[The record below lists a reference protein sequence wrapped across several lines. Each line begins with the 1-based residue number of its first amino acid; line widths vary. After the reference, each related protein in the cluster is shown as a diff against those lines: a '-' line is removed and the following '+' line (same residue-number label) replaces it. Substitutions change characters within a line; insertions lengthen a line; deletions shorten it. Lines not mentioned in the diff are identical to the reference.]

1 VDPRV
6 KAAVRPVVMAVNRPL
21 ATSRARKALD
31 RAPRPF
37 RLEIGGLQ
45 KRDGWVVTNV
55 NAVTPLYLDAT
66 AQWPL
71 ADGALSRV
79 YADNVIEHLPLP
91 AGRAML
97 AEAHRCLQAGGVI
110 RLVTPDIRKH
120 VDLYLSGAAEVRE
133 EVGNY
138 YRGLGLTVEHPI
150 DLVRIPIGSFGHHTG
165 YVYDFATLRK
175 ELESAGFRDVVSCA
189 INESSHDDLAGID
202 QRSGESAVQMAVE
215 ATR

>member
-1 VDPRV
+1 
-6 KAAVRPVVMAVNRPL
+6 MAVNRPI
-21 ATSRARKALD
+21 ATSRGKKAMEQ
-31 RAPRPF
+31 APRPF
-37 RLEIGGLQ
+37 RLEIGGLE
-45 KRDGWVVTNV
+45 KRAGWVVTNV

-66 AQWPL
+66 QRWPIE
-71 ADGALSRV
+71 DGALSRV
-79 YADNVIEHLPLP
+79 YADNVIEHVPLP

-97 AEAHRCLQAGGVI
+97 AEAHRCLQPGGVI

-120 VDLYLSGAAEVRE
+120 VELYLTGAPEVRE
-133 EVGNY
+133 EVSAY
-138 YRGLGLTVEHPI
+138 YRGLGLAVEHPV

-175 ELESAGFRDVVSCA
+175 ELETAGFHDVVSCA
-189 INESSHDDLAGID
+189 INESAHEDLAGID